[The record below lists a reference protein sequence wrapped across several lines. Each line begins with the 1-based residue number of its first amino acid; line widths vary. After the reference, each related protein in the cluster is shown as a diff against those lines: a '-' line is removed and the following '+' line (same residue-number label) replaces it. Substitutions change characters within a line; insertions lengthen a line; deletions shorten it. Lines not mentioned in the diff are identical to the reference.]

1 MIQESQDNCSTSRI
15 NDICFPVPLGSIPEL
30 PAESCHE
37 IKASEGGQAVS
48 GTYWFYSIVPD
59 KVALAYCDMKTEGNF
74 TFKMSFLCP
83 AVLRRPV
90 TYNFCSNTILD
101 IYFFDYHRFSIDMCL
116 PPISYIMT
124 SYV

>member
-1 MIQESQDNCSTSRI
+1 MQYMLVTLAATSTNALMDTSKNLRQFVNNNLANI
-15 NDICFPVPLGSIPEL
+15 TRTYQVVFQKNFTCLLNILNVAICFPVPLGSIPEL

-74 TFKMSFLCP
+74 TSF
-83 AVLRRPV
+83 
-90 TYNFCSNTILD
+90 
-101 IYFFDYHRFSIDMCL
+101 FSASL
-116 PPISYIMT
+116 F
-124 SYV
+124 